1 MGVLDGLKV
10 LDLSWGISGPVAGM
24 LLADHGASVT
34 KIEPPEGGP
43 LPGISG
49 YPVWNR
55 GKRSAVLDLKDEAGR
70 QRLIALASQADVLI
84 ESFEPGTADRLGI
97 GYDRLRQVNP
107 GLIYCDITGYGADGP
122 DRDRPGIDALVA
134 ARTGQQF
141 EGRGRTGG
149 TIGVLSGTEGMM
161 PGLEAPE
168 GCWVGPDRDGPLFTG
183 VPWVSMATAYIA
195 VIGVNAAI
203 RARGITG
210 QGQRVSPSLLQ
221 GVLATTI
228 GGWIQVEHSD
238 APNFETWVIDPRAPK
253 GFFRGS
259 DGTWMHHWVPLP
271 EFILNA
277 SANGMRATPDVASPK
292 DASLRVSPKA
302 EDMVILHAFYDQLT
316 EAVAQHPA
324 GEWVGL
330 AAQVGVPVQPVRSPE
345 EALLDPLLVAD
356 GCVVEVSD
364 PQLGPIRQVGR
375 VVELARHP
383 QPVPAGAAP
392 RGAHTAE
399 VTAEADA
406 ILAAISR
413 GDDPVL
419 AQGGDPLEPP
429 QCSPGDTPRP
439 PRAPFGAASSLA
451 PLPRPS
457 VAPLSPS
464 ATGAL
469 LAHPLSGV
477 TVLDLGLAVAGPFG
491 TQVLAQL
498 GARVIKVTMMRD
510 KFWFSNHIAMCCN
523 RDKESITL
531 NLKDPEAMAVLRKL
545 VESADVVQHNMRYDA
560 AERLGIDYETLRQLN
575 PRLIYCHT
583 LGLEQGP
590 RQAHPANDQTGAAL
604 AGTTWLDGGL
614 DNGGRPIWSVTSL
627 GDTGNGFL
635 SALGII
641 QALYDRDRTG
651 EGQFVRTSIIYA
663 QLLNASMAW
672 VSPDGS
678 KAAAR
683 PRLDAEGWGWSALYR
698 LYKTSD
704 GYLAIAA
711 LTDEHWRAL
720 GPAIGRPEMA
730 DDARYA
736 TSVVRSDND
745 EALAGELSAAFAGRP
760 AAEWLAILDAAG
772 VPAEVCDPD
781 YVTRLFADPDAERRQ
796 LTASFQHR
804 MVGTMKMG
812 GLNFRLSGTPGVIKS
827 GPLWPGQDTK
837 TILADLGY
845 TAEEIGKL
853 IESGAVDD
861 TALTSDTALAGDTA
875 LTEA

>member
-10 LDLSWGISGPVAGM
+10 LDLSWGISGPVTGM

-34 KIEPPEGGP
+34 KIEPPDGGP
-43 LPGISG
+43 LPDISG

-55 GKRSAVLDLKDEAGR
+55 GKRSAVLDLADEADKR
-70 QRLIALASQADVLI
+70 RLIALASQADVLI
-84 ESFEPGTADRLGI
+84 ESFGPGAASRLGI
-97 GYDRLRQVNP
+97 GYDTLSQVNP
-107 GLIYCDITGYGADGP
+107 GLIYCDITGYGDDGP

-134 ARTGQQF
+134 ARTGHQF
-141 EGRGRTGG
+141 EVRGRVGG
-149 TIGVLSGTEGMM
+149 TIGLLSGTAGMM

-168 GCWVGPDRDGPLFTG
+168 GCWVGPDREGPLFTG
-183 VPWVSMATAYIA
+183 VPWVSLATAYIA

-210 QGQRVSPSLLQ
+210 RGQRVSASLLQ

-228 GGWIQVEHSD
+228 AGWMQVENPD
-238 APNFETWVIDPRAPK
+238 APAFETWVIDPRAPK
-253 GFFRGS
+253 GFFQGS
-259 DGTWMHHWVPLP
+259 DGRWMHHWVPLP

-277 SANGMRATPDVASPK
+277 SAGGLQATPDVAAPR

-316 EAVAQHPA
+316 EAVAQYPA
-324 GEWVGL
+324 SQWVDL
-330 AAQVGVPVQPVRSPE
+330 AARVGVPVQPVRSPE
-345 EALLDPLLVAD
+345 EALLDPQLLAD
-356 GCVVEVSD
+356 GCVVEVDD

-399 VTAEADA
+399 VLAEADE
-406 ILAAISR
+406 ILAAAPARSAAPA
-413 GDDPVL
+413 PVT
-419 AQGGDPLEPP
+419 A
-429 QCSPGDTPRP
+429 TP
-439 PRAPFGAASSLA
+439 APTTTAADNSK
-451 PLPRPS
+451 
-457 VAPLSPS
+457 
-464 ATGAL
+464 TD

-531 NLKDPEAMAVLRKL
+531 NLKDPEAMTVLRTL
-545 VESADVVQHNMRYDA
+545 VERADVVQHNMRYDA
-560 AERLGIDYETLRQLN
+560 AQRLGVDYETLRQVN

-583 LGLEQGP
+583 LGHEQGP

-627 GDTGNGFL
+627 GDTGNGYL

-651 EGQFVRTSIIYA
+651 AGQFVRTSIIYA

-672 VSPDGS
+672 ISPDGS

-683 PRLDAEGWGWSALYR
+683 PRLDAEGWGWNALYR
-698 LYKTSD
+698 LYKAAD
-704 GYLAIAA
+704 GYLTIAVLSEEA
-711 LTDEHWRAL
+711 WQAL
-720 GPAIGRPEMA
+720 GPAIGRPELVA
-730 DDARYA
+730 DSRWA
-736 TSVVRSDND
+736 TRAGRSEND
-745 EALAGELSAAFAGRP
+745 EGLAAELTAVFASRP
-760 AAEWLAILDAAG
+760 AAQWFAVLDAAG
-772 VPAEVCDPD
+772 VPCEISDPD
-781 YVTRLFADPDAERRQ
+781 YVVRLFADPQARRRQ
-796 LTASFQHR
+796 AIASFRHR
-804 MVGTMKMG
+804 MVGTMKLG
-812 GLNFRLSGTPGVIKS
+812 GLSFQLSGTPGVLRS
-827 GPLWPGQDTK
+827 GPLWPGQDTGV
-837 TILADLGY
+837 ILGELGY
-845 TAEEIGKL
+845 TPEEISKL

-861 TALTSDTALAGDTA
+861 TALT
-875 LTEA
+875 

>member
-10 LDLSWGISGPVAGM
+10 LDLSWGISGPVTGM

-34 KIEPPEGGP
+34 KIEPPDPGP
-43 LPGISG
+43 LPDISG

-55 GKRSAVLDLKDEAGR
+55 GKRSAVLDLADEEGKR
-70 QRLIALASQADVLI
+70 RLIALASQADVLI
-84 ESFEPGTADRLGI
+84 ESFAPGAADRLGI
-97 GYDRLRQVNP
+97 GYDTLRQVNP
-107 GLIYCDITGYGADGP
+107 GLIYCDITGYGDDGP

-134 ARTGQQF
+134 ARTGHQY
-141 EGRGRTGG
+141 EVRGRVGG
-149 TIGVLSGTEGMM
+149 TIGLLSGTAGMM

-168 GCWVGPDRDGPLFTG
+168 GCWVGPDREGPLFTG

-210 QGQRVSPSLLQ
+210 RGQRVSASLLQ

-228 GGWIQVEHSD
+228 AGWMRVENPD
-238 APNFETWVIDPRAPK
+238 APAFETWVIDPRAPK
-253 GFFRGS
+253 GFFQGS
-259 DGTWMHHWVPLP
+259 DGRWMHHWVPLP

-277 SANGMRATPDVASPK
+277 SAGGLQATPDVASPK

-316 EAVAQHPA
+316 EAVARYPA
-324 GEWVGL
+324 GQWVDL
-330 AAQVGVPVQPVRSPE
+330 AARVGVPVQPVRSPE
-345 EALLDPLLVAD
+345 EALLDPQLLAD
-356 GCVVEVSD
+356 GCVVEVTD
-364 PQLGPIRQVGR
+364 PQLGPVRQVGR

-392 RGAHTAE
+392 RGAHTTE
-399 VTAEADA
+399 VLAEADE
-406 ILAAISR
+406 ILAA
-413 GDDPVL
+413 
-419 AQGGDPLEPP
+419 
-429 QCSPGDTPRP
+429 
-439 PRAPFGAASSLA
+439 APAAA
-451 PLPRPS
+451 P
-457 VAPLSPS
+457 A
-464 ATGAL
+464 ATHSDNSKTF

-531 NLKDPEAMAVLRKL
+531 NLKDPEAMTVLRKL
-545 VESADVVQHNMRYDA
+545 VERADVVQHNMRYDA
-560 AERLGIDYETLRQLN
+560 AQRLGIDYETLRQVN
-575 PRLIYCHT
+575 PGLIYCHT
-583 LGLEQGP
+583 LGHEQGP

-627 GDTGNGFL
+627 GDTGNGYL

-651 EGQFVRTSIIYA
+651 AGQFVRTSIIYA

-683 PRLDAEGWGWSALYR
+683 PRLDAEGWGWNALYR
-698 LYKTSD
+698 LYKTAEG
-704 GYLAIAA
+704 GYLTIAVLSEEA
-711 LTDEHWRAL
+711 WRAL
-720 GPAIGRPEMA
+720 GPAIGRPELVA
-730 DDARYA
+730 DARWA
-736 TSVVRSDND
+736 TSIGRSDND
-745 EALAGELSAAFAGRP
+745 EGLAAELSAVFASRP
-760 AAEWLAILDAAG
+760 AAQWFEVLDAAG
-772 VPAEVCDPD
+772 VPCEICDPD
-781 YVTRLFADPDAERRQ
+781 YVVRLFADAGAERRQ
-796 LTASFQHR
+796 LTASFRHR
-804 MVGTMKMG
+804 MVGTMKLG
-812 GLNFRLSGTPGVIKS
+812 GLSFQLSGTPGVIRS
-827 GPLWPGQDTK
+827 GPLWPGQDTGV
-837 TILADLGY
+837 ILGELGY
-845 TAEEIGKL
+845 TPEEITKL

-861 TALTSDTALAGDTA
+861 TTLTDTVT
-875 LTEA
+875 TEA